1 MWRVFVPKTDVVT
14 GGWSNLCMN
23 RCINCNI
30 YQMLINVWN
39 QGRQTSYSVGI
50 GDKSQEMKRPG
61 REAQFSAEFNCPI
74 CISGVRSTT
83 LLFHHNSKNTNLLL
97 SADIS
102 LLNSKYI

>member
-50 GDKSQEMKRPG
+50 GGKSQEMKRPG
-61 REAQFSAEFNCPI
+61 REAEHSHLVLSLTVPCAFLVCVAPHF
-74 CISGVRSTT
+74 ISSQQ
-83 LLFHHNSKNTNLLL
+83 
-97 SADIS
+97 
-102 LLNSKYI
+102 